1 MPQREKRS
9 NFFLRAV
16 LLLTVCFCYPAGA
29 KVVRVTGSEFTHRCV
44 TERQLRAQVEFL
56 SDSLCDGRILIGI
69 GSYDLARG
77 YSAEYADGRHHC
89 GTDSQQQIFFHIF
102 LQSAAASSVCGLI
115 YCYI

>member
-1 MPQREKRS
+1 MNLLFIDRFGHRFLVNRFGCRS
-9 NFFLRAV
+9 CVKVYGLCGDLLRGSVLCFF
-16 LLLTVCFCYPAGA
+16 
-29 KVVRVTGSEFTHRCV
+29 
-44 TERQLRAQVEFL
+44 
-56 SDSLCDGRILIGI
+56 DSLCDGRILIGI